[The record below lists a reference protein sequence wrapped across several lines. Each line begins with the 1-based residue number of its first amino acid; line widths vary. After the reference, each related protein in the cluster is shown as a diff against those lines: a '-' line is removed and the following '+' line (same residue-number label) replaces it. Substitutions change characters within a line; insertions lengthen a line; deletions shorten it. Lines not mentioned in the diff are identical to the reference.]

1 MRITKVEGSLGLPRK
16 SYQDDNEAEAGR
28 TDFEQLMY
36 QALPIGENNLVAL
49 NKNVVF
55 TQCYRVSGGYLDGVE
70 CEVCESGGLI
80 QFKINVP
87 HHEVYRSMKTLK
99 QWLESQLL
107 NIGYVISLEIF
118 YVNNSE

>member
-1 MRITKVEGSLGLPRK
+1 MRITKVEGSLGLPRQ

-36 QALPIGENNLVAL
+36 QALPVGENNLTAL

-55 TQCYRVSGGYLDGVE
+55 TQRYRVSGGYLDGVE

-80 QFKINVP
+80 QLKINVP
-87 HHEVYRSMKTLK
+87 HHEIYRSMKALK

-107 NIGYVISLEIF
+107 HMGYVISLEIF
-118 YVNNSE
+118 YVKNSE

>member
-1 MRITKVEGSLGLPRK
+1 MRITKVEGGLGLPRK
-16 SYQDDNEAEAGR
+16 SYQDDDEAEAGR

-80 QFKINVP
+80 QLKINVP

>member
-1 MRITKVEGSLGLPRK
+1 
-16 SYQDDNEAEAGR
+16 DDNEAEAGR

-80 QFKINVP
+80 QLKINVP

>member
-16 SYQDDNEAEAGR
+16 SYQDDKEAEAGR

-80 QFKINVP
+80 QLKINVP

>member
-16 SYQDDNEAEAGR
+16 SYQDDDEAEAGR

-80 QFKINVP
+80 QLKINVP

>member
-80 QFKINVP
+80 QLKINVP

-118 YVNNSE
+118 YANNSE

>member
-1 MRITKVEGSLGLPRK
+1 MRITKVEGSLGLSHK
-16 SYQDDNEAEAGR
+16 FYQDDNEAEARR

-36 QALPIGENNLVAL
+36 QTLPVGENNFVML

-55 TQCYRVSGGYLDGVE
+55 TQCYRVSGGCLDGVE
-70 CEVCESGGLI
+70 CEVYESGGLI

-87 HHEVYRSMKTLK
+87 HYEIYRSMKMLK

-107 NIGYVISLEIF
+107 HMGYVISLEIF
-118 YVNNSE
+118 YVKNSK

>member
-55 TQCYRVSGGYLDGVE
+55 TQCYRVSGGHLDGVE

-80 QFKINVP
+80 QLKINVP

>member
-80 QFKINVP
+80 QLKINVP
-87 HHEVYRSMKTLK
+87 HYEVYRSMKTLK

>member
-80 QFKINVP
+80 QLKINVP